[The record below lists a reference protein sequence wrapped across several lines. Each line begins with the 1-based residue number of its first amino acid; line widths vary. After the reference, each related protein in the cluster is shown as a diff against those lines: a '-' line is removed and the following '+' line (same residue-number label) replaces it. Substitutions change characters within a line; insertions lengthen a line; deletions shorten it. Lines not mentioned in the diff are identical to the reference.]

1 VDSVVVR
8 IDRLPEPPVAV
19 DEARLWRVVD
29 GAFAQRRKTM
39 RNAIRRLGLD
49 AADADDV
56 LAAGG
61 VDPRSRP
68 EELSLEDF
76 ASVASA
82 LPA

>member
-1 VDSVVVR
+1 MDSVVVR
-8 IDRLPEPPVAV
+8 IDRLAEPPVAIA
-19 DEARLWRVVD
+19 ETRLWRVVD

-39 RNAIRRLGLD
+39 RNAVRRLGLD
-49 AADADDV
+49 AVDAEAV
-56 LAAGG
+56 LAAAG

-76 ASVASA
+76 ARVASA

>member
-8 IDRLPEPPVAV
+8 IDRFLEPPVAV
-19 DEARLWRVVD
+19 DETRLWRVVES
-29 GAFAQRRKTM
+29 AFAQRRKTM
-39 RNAIRRLGLD
+39 RNAVRRLGLD
-49 AADADDV
+49 AVDADAV
-56 LAAGG
+56 LAAAG

-76 ASVASA
+76 ARVASA